1 MQRKP
6 IRCTQCK
13 VCAEKIHQSGWWCT
27 ALQWNGRLLVHHLLV
42 ELKLII
48 ICYLCIGEPLK
59 SRVVQIIK
67 LIKSARPRALM
78 RSSNNCL
85 LLVKSKI
92 SKVQLCAVEA
102 NTSFLSILIA
112 SYISYQLLFRF
123 FLKERALNCGFFIRS
138 LSAVDLLEA
147 FQNENKISQVKALE

>member
-27 ALQWNGRLLVHHLLV
+27 ALEVASASPPSWTQADYHLLTV
-42 ELKLII
+42 YRWTK
-48 ICYLCIGEPLK
+48 CRALK

-92 SKVQLCAVEA
+92 SKVQRCGSKHFLPQHINCLIYFLS
-102 NTSFLSILIA
+102 TSFSFLSQGKSFKL
-112 SYISYQLLFRF
+112 RF
-123 FLKERALNCGFFIRS
+123 FYQKPFSCRSSGS
-138 LSAVDLLEA
+138 LSEW
-147 FQNENKISQVKALE
+147 K

>member
-1 MQRKP
+1 M
-6 IRCTQCK
+6 
-13 VCAEKIHQSGWWCT
+13 
-27 ALQWNGRLLVHHLLV
+27 HHLLV

-112 SYISYQLLFRF
+112 SCISYQFLVLL
-123 FLKERALNCGFFIRS
+123 FLKETALKFGLFFIRS

-147 FQNENKISQVKALE
+147 FQNEKKISQVKALE